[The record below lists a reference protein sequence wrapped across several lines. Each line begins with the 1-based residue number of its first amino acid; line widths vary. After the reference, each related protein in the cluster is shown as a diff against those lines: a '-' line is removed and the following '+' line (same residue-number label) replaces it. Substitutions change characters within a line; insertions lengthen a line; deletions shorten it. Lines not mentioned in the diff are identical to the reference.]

1 MLKEKSRTTW
11 IIAIGLFVVLTIIIG
26 SMSKFVQNVTHEEA
40 IAVEINSEQIETGI
54 RIDKESKSADT
65 FTSYTMIPSTSIEA
79 IDLPIFDWVQEQED
93 KFYKEMHETKEHLDE
108 NFVAHF
114 NLDTSMHKIV
124 DNVYTVE
131 MKIDQAVEQSKE
143 YVSMKTFVIDLNQE
157 KIIQPTDIFD
167 ENKFT
172 AKDRFQLIVKQLDE
186 KVKYDEWEEALEDLN
201 EIEFTLH
208 EDEFTFY
215 FNDKQ
220 LRKENKTFEVN
231 IPIVH
236 LVDYF
241 EEDYYNI
248 FVTDEIIAELEQLK
262 IEEEQE
268 RQDAIENHKY
278 IALTFDDGPEVG
290 STERILDTLD
300 KYDAKA
306 TFFMLSRNVEQ
317 NPEIAKRVADEGH
330 EIANHTITHADL
342 NAVNSDRIR
351 QEMTDSLAKIEQT
364 TGIKPTLFRPP
375 YGSKNDLVESIAQ
388 ETDQAVI
395 MWSIDTYDW
404 KHRNASTTFTTVK
417 NYVRPGSIIL
427 MHDIHQ
433 TTADALPQIMEY
445 LHNEGYEFVTVSE
458 LLPYIEGEG
467 IGPYFGS

>member
-1 MLKEKSRTTW
+1 
-11 IIAIGLFVVLTIIIG
+11 
-26 SMSKFVQNVTHEEA
+26 NVCC
-40 IAVEINSEQIETGI
+40 
-54 RIDKESKSADT
+54 
-65 FTSYTMIPSTSIEA
+65 Y
-79 IDLPIFDWVQEQED
+79 DL
-93 KFYKEMHETKEHLDE
+93 
-108 NFVAHF
+108 
-114 NLDTSMHKIV
+114 
-124 DNVYTVE
+124 
-131 MKIDQAVEQSKE
+131 
-143 YVSMKTFVIDLNQE
+143 
-157 KIIQPTDIFD
+157 
-167 ENKFT
+167 
-172 AKDRFQLIVKQLDE
+172 
-186 KVKYDEWEEALEDLN
+186 EEALEDLN

-220 LRKENKTFEVN
+220 LRKDNKALEVN

-290 STERILDTLD
+290 STEQILDTLD

-342 NAVNSDRIR
+342 NAVNEERVR
-351 QEMTDSLAKIEQT
+351 QEMIDSLEKIEQT
-364 TGIKPTLFRPP
+364 TGTKPTLFRPP
-375 YGSKNDLVESIAQ
+375 YGSKNDLVESVAQ

-404 KHRNASTTFTTVK
+404 KHRNTSTTLKTVK
-417 NYVRPGSIIL
+417 IYVRTGSIIL
-427 MHDIHQ
+427 MYDIQH
-433 TTADALPQIMEY
+433 TTAYAVLQIIEY

-458 LLPYIEGEG
+458 LLPYIECER
-467 IGPYFGS
+467 IGPSFGS